1 MTDPGLISCFV
12 RLNVAGEGPR
22 ASAKLVRWS
31 RVQTSELAIETSGS
45 HRLLSFQIESHVLQ
59 GADGVADGIAG
70 FALDVFAAMDGRPRP
85 QPRPSTRSRPAA
97 GRPLRACEGPRGR
110 LGPLTATSAPDVASR
125 AGLPGADVHP
135 VRRAIRYWVSR
146 AIAWIVARAYLR
158 PRLEGRERLPDR
170 PAIYCFN
177 HMNWMDPFV
186 LMATLP
192 MKPRLYFF
200 GPKEED
206 MGVGPRNRIMA
217 WTCATVPYR
226 PGKNDLLEATRRVS
240 AVLASG
246 GVLAIA
252 GEGRIHASER
262 DLLRLEEGPA
272 YFALRSGVPLVPIAI
287 SGTSW
292 LRLGRRVR
300 VVVGEPIEVAGRPP
314 PRGRRRAD
322 RPPAGRRSTRSSR
335 TGRTS
340 RRRDPSDG
348 G

>member
-1 MTDPGLISCFV
+1 M
-12 RLNVAGEGPR
+12 
-22 ASAKLVRWS
+22 
-31 RVQTSELAIETSGS
+31 
-45 HRLLSFQIESHVLQ
+45 
-59 GADGVADGIAG
+59 
-70 FALDVFAAMDGRPRP
+70 
-85 QPRPSTRSRPAA
+85 
-97 GRPLRACEGPRGR
+97 
-110 LGPLTATSAPDVASR
+110 
-125 AGLPGADVHP
+125 
-135 VRRAIRYWVSR
+135 
-146 AIAWIVARAYLR
+146 ARAYLR
-158 PRLEGRERLPDR
+158 PRLEHRERLPDQ

-177 HMNWMDPFV
+177 HLNWSDPFV

-192 MKPRLYFF
+192 MRPRLYFF

-206 MGVGPRNRIMA
+206 MAAGPRNRIMS

-226 PGKNDLLEATRRVS
+226 PGKNDLIEATRRVS

-300 VVVGEPIEVAGRPP
+300 VVVGEPIEVAGRP
-314 PRGRRRAD
+314 RREAVDELTARLWTALHELVAD
-322 RPPAGRRSTRSSR
+322 RPDFPPPGPVGRWVTEVFNDWPEGQRPLVAPAAG
-335 TGRTS
+335 
-340 RRRDPSDG
+340 SD
-348 G
+348 